1 MALLFV
7 ANQKERCANMADK
20 DKAPTQADFDKAW
33 ENVKKDPSKAPKF
46 IDGMPPKENTPDV
59 KKGIEQ
65 GLKGIG
71 GKSLGM
77 KKGGSA
83 SSRADGCCKKGKT
96 KGRMV

>member
-20 DKAPTQADFDKAW
+20 KPITIIKSGDMSPETKALPDQTHPAPKGTGEVDMGPV
-33 ENVKKDPSKAPKF
+33 VKKA
-46 IDGMPPKENTPDV
+46 
-59 KKGIEQ
+59 
-65 GLKGIG
+65 
-71 GKSLGM
+71 
-77 KKGGSA
+77 KGGSA